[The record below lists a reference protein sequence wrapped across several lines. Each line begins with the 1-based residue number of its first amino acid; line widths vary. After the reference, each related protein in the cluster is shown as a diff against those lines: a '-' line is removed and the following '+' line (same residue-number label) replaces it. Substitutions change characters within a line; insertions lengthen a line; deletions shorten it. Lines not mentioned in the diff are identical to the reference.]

1 MENGF
6 LTKANKFELIETL
19 IKPKIQQEY
28 KLTIESIPNFTR
40 IYDSKARKISKSN
53 PDYTLIEKNMLL
65 LKELMTLFRTIY
77 ENKLEEERIKQ
88 QNIEKKKLD
97 NSKLNKVIDNTELL
111 SDDLIKNEV
120 ISHTNNIQDILYP
133 NNGEKN
139 KQNDDVG
146 DNINEGLVDNQL
158 GMKDTNVM
166 LNDLLKQ
173 RDLDINNINLSFN
186 KNNDKVIEEYQSNK
200 IEQPVYDNII
210 ELDEDMTLKIIFN
223 NTKKPDIMY
232 IKKLLLLI
240 DDMDEDILD
249 TPYIKMSI
257 DSSSRYFFNNG
268 INGNYCTYDSNL
280 DFPINIKNKDT
291 LTLELFR
298 PSGDTYTQKNILVY
312 LNY

>member
-19 IKPKIQQEY
+19 IKPTIQQKYE
-28 KLTIESIPNFTR
+28 LTIESIPNFTK

-53 PDYTLIEKNMLL
+53 PENTLMEKNMLL

-77 ENKLEEERIKQ
+77 ENKLDEERIKQ

-97 NSKLNKVIDNTELL
+97 KVIDSTELI
-111 SDDLIKNEV
+111 SDDLIKNEI
-120 ISHTNNIQDILYP
+120 ISDTNNIT
-133 NNGEKN
+133 
-139 KQNDDVG
+139 NDDINN
-146 DNINEGLVDNQL
+146 NINEGLIDNQFVI
-158 GMKDTNVM
+158 KDTNVM

-173 RDLDINNINLSFN
+173 RDQDMNNINLSFN
-186 KNNDKVIEEYQSNK
+186 KNNDKVIEEYQTNK

-210 ELDEDMTLKIIFN
+210 ELDEDMKLNIIFD
-223 NTKKPDIMY
+223 NTTKPDIMY

-291 LTLELFR
+291 LTIELLR